1 LYHRNS
7 PIYLMIGELQ
17 GLTATFGAVTLQ
29 TFHAAQS
36 REISML
42 AKAYSATPRGVD
54 ALFVTVEVDRIR
66 SQYPS
71 VSVVGLPDTA
81 VREARERIFAAI
93 RHLGRR
99 SEPANVVINLAPAD
113 QRKEGATLDLPMAV
127 AFLAATGDVPA
138 ASLTNRVL
146 LGELSLEGRLQPV
159 RGVLPIVLAARK
171 RGVAEVVV
179 PAANR
184 REGAVVNGI
193 CVVGAATLGEVVRY
207 LRDGEVP
214 QHPPSEG
221 REAQTVF
228 EGGVD
233 LSDVIGQE
241 QARRALEVAA
251 AGGHHLLFM
260 GPPGSGKSM
269 LARRLPGIL
278 PPMSSE
284 EAIEATCV
292 YSVSTRVPRP
302 AGLLA
307 RRPFRAPH
315 HTASSAALIGG
326 GASPQPGEASLAHHG
341 VLFLDE
347 LTEFRRDVLEALRQP
362 LEDRLVTV
370 ARAQSTLSFP
380 ASFQLVAAANPCPC
394 GFLGDDRR
402 ECTCTPMAVQR
413 YRSRLSGPLLD
424 RLDLQVTVPAVP
436 WRALSANRRGET
448 SEVVAARVA
457 RARMKQVGRFGDCG
471 LRTNGEMGPDAIRR
485 WARTDSDGRRLLD
498 HASRGLGLSARAYH
512 RILRVA
518 RTIADLAGE
527 DGISPAHLAEAIAY
541 RSLDR
546 EPSNRPKAVGEWS
559 TPSDSKGAGR

>member
-1 LYHRNS
+1 
-7 PIYLMIGELQ
+7 
-17 GLTATFGAVTLQ
+17 
-29 TFHAAQS
+29 
-36 REISML
+36 ML

-66 SQYPS
+66 SQHPS

-99 SEPANVVINLAPAD
+99 TEPANVVINLAPAD
-113 QRKEGATLDLPMAV
+113 QRKEGANLDLPMAV
-127 AFLAATGDVPA
+127 AFLAATGDVPVE
-138 ASLTNRVL
+138 SLAGRIL

-171 RGVAEVVV
+171 RGIEEVVV
-179 PAANR
+179 PAANS
-184 REGAVVNGI
+184 REGAVVSGI

-214 QHPPSEG
+214 PQPPSEE
-221 REAQTVF
+221 RVAPTAI

-233 LSDVIGQE
+233 LSEVIGQE

-278 PPMSSE
+278 PPMTVE

-315 HTASSAALIGG
+315 HTTSSAALIGG
-326 GASPQPGEASLAHHG
+326 GAIPQPGEASLAHHG

-362 LEDRLVTV
+362 LEDRVVTV
-370 ARAQSTLSFP
+370 ARAQATLSFP
-380 ASFQLVAAANPCPC
+380 ATFQLVAAANPCAC

-402 ECTCTPMAVQR
+402 ECTCTPTAVQR

-424 RLDLQVTVPAVP
+424 RLDLQITVPAVP
-436 WRALSANRRGET
+436 WRELSADRCGES

-457 RARMKQVGRFGDCG
+457 RARMRQAERFGDCG
-471 LRTNGEMGPDAIRR
+471 LRSNGEMGPDGIRR
-485 WARTDSDGRRLLD
+485 WVRTDSDGRRLLD

-527 DGISPAHLAEAIAY
+527 DGVSSAHLAEAIAY

-546 EPSNRPKAVGEWS
+546 ESSHRPKAVAGWS
-559 TPSDSKGAGR
+559 MPTGPKSAGR

>member
-1 LYHRNS
+1 
-7 PIYLMIGELQ
+7 
-17 GLTATFGAVTLQ
+17 
-29 TFHAAQS
+29 
-36 REISML
+36 ML
-42 AKAYSATPRGVD
+42 AKAYSATPRGVE

-66 SQYPS
+66 AQQPS
-71 VSVVGLPDTA
+71 MTVVGLPDTA

-99 SEPANVVINLAPAD
+99 SEAANVVINLAPAD
-113 QRKEGATLDLPMAV
+113 EKKEGTGLDLPMAI

-138 ASLTNRVL
+138 EALRERIL

-159 RGVLPIVLAARK
+159 RGVLPIVLAARE
-171 RGVAEVVV
+171 RGIDEVVV

-184 REGAVVNGI
+184 AEADVVSGVRVI
-193 CVVGAATLGEVVRY
+193 AASRLGEVVRY

-214 QHPPSEG
+214 PSVDASAG
-221 REAQTVF
+221 STRFPA
-228 EGGVD
+228 GDSAD

-278 PPMSSE
+278 PTMNDE
-284 EAIEATCV
+284 EALETTCV

-302 AGLLA
+302 RGLLSV
-307 RRPFRAPH
+307 RPFRAPH
-315 HTASSAALIGG
+315 HTTSSAALIGG

-347 LTEFRRDVLEALRQP
+347 LTEYRRDVLEALRQP
-362 LEDRLVTV
+362 LEDRQVTV

-394 GFLGDDRR
+394 GYLGDDRR
-402 ECTCTPMAVQR
+402 ECTCSPAVVQR
-413 YRSRLSGPLLD
+413 YRARLSGPLLD

-436 WRALSANRRGET
+436 WRELSADRRGET
-448 SEVVAARVA
+448 SSIVAARVA
-457 RARMKQVGRFGDCG
+457 RARRLQALRYDGDG
-471 LRTNGEMGPDAIRR
+471 LSCNGEMGADAIRR
-485 WARTDSDGRRLLD
+485 WAKADADGRRLLE
-498 HASRGLGLSARAYH
+498 HACRGLGLSARAYH

-518 RTIADLAGE
+518 RTIADLAE
-527 DGISPAHLAEAIAY
+527 ENRISSSHLAEAIAY

-546 EPSNRPKAVGEWS
+546 NPTVQSKPVGEWKES
-559 TPSDSKGAGR
+559 